1 MSFHLSPQLLASSVV
16 SSFQIFGYAFIEP
29 PITETSITFSTNVQ
43 FKWCSI
49 KAGTFTILKNLTR
62 RAHVFVCEKVINLHD
77 KCAMQIKGKNEK
89 MKLPTRTVMCTDM
102 MLINAPLILW
112 KAIIMA
118 WACCW

>member
-1 MSFHLSPQLLASSVV
+1 M
-16 SSFQIFGYAFIEP
+16 
-29 PITETSITFSTNVQ
+29 
-43 FKWCSI
+43 
-49 KAGTFTILKNLTR
+49 
-62 RAHVFVCEKVINLHD
+62 FVCEKVINLHD

-118 WACCW
+118 GDNNIVIKFSQIEATNCNTNYHSIRFDSIQ